1 MANKQELIK
10 AMSELISSAESLRQ
24 INVEQWEAPIAE
36 GKWAVR
42 DIISHIALWDEYYFN
57 DAIHRIATNDS
68 LRVQSLDFE
77 KFNQDAITYAISKT
91 KDQLIDK
98 MITHR
103 TNIVDDLHQIPEEA
117 YTVTYQTA
125 DGLPFILTEYVE
137 DFAGHDQ
144 HHLNQISSFLKQSV
158 Q

>member
-10 AMSELISSAESLRQ
+10 EMSELISSAERLRQ
-24 INVEQWEAPIAE
+24 INLEQWEAPIAE

-57 DAIHRIATNDS
+57 EAIHRIATNDS
-68 LRVQSLDFE
+68 LSVRSLDFE
-77 KFNQDAITYAISKT
+77 KFNQDAITYATSRT
-91 KDQLIDK
+91 KDQLIDE

-103 TNIVDDLHQIPEEA
+103 TNIVNDLQQIPEEA

-125 DGLPFILTEYVE
+125 DENPFLLTEYIE

-144 HHLNQISSFLKQSV
+144 HHLNQISAFLQQQSV
-158 Q
+158 